1 MGAAVMAI
9 GTVISGVAALQQAK
23 SAQKAEQIRK
33 RQMNL
38 EAVRQKREIVRQG
51 IRARAE
57 ALSTATAQGGAES
70 SGLQGGYGQIAG
82 QQNRALLANEQD
94 RKLGNKMFSANAD
107 YAKWGGIGAAGS
119 GLSSLGSQMSGK
131 TVGGFTL

>member
-1 MGAAVMAI
+1 MGAAIMAI

-23 SAQKAEQIRK
+23 SAEKAEKIRK

-38 EAVRQKREIVRQG
+38 EAVRQKREIIRQG

-94 RKLGNKMFSANAD
+94 RRLGNKMFNANAD
-107 YAKWGGIGAAGS
+107 YAKWGGIGAIGS
-119 GLSSLGSQMSGK
+119 GITSIGGQFADYAKSGA
-131 TVGGFTL
+131 